1 MWHSMQRPDPG
12 GLSSLPEADNIGD
25 MSALRE
31 QPSDRT
37 VLLVEDEVVVNF
49 FLKTLFEERG
59 FQVVM
64 TTTAGEALRA
74 IENGHGGFCAAV
86 IDVGLPDRPG
96 DELVPFIRCAFPEL
110 PIIIATGFSETEFGR
125 RFESDGRVRVIG
137 KPFDGPHLFAVLNT
151 LDEQFA
157 V

>member
-1 MWHSMQRPDPG
+1 VTEIAPGPDPK
-12 GLSSLPEADNIGD
+12 
-25 MSALRE
+25 
-31 QPSDRT
+31 

-64 TTTAGEALRA
+64 TTTAAEALSA
-74 IENGHGGFCAAV
+74 IEDAQSEFTAAV

-96 DELVPFIRCAFPEL
+96 DQLVPLIRSSFPEL

-125 RFESDGRVRVIG
+125 RFQDDLRVRVIG
-137 KPFDGPHLFAVLNT
+137 KPFDGPHLFSVLNSI
-151 LDEQFA
+151 DGQFA